1 MLVESE
7 LRSWECRANFNGL
20 GAPAGEDVV
29 VSAVFTAEAYVTDPV
44 IRLQIGNAPEGV
56 TANTIT
62 IKDVVFGKVEG
73 DKEINKTIESFMP
86 FGRNTAN
93 AENADYPWETFNGT
107 DEDNER
113 GVGTIWTENGS
124 LFYRI
129 DNGGTV
135 DWHNKL
141 ICGYTGNPL
150 VLASDSYYIVEI
162 TAKADKD
169 VSCGVFLNPMGGW
182 DPRFA
187 EGMSLTQ
194 EFQTFRFAT
203 TDTFIMDMNFELLFQ
218 FGSEATANLGEV
230 TIEFQNITIYQMS
243 VL

>member
-1 MLVESE
+1 M
-7 LRSWECRANFNGL
+7 A
-20 GAPAGEDVV
+20 
-29 VSAVFTAEAYVTDPV
+29 
-44 IRLQIGNAPEGV
+44 
-56 TANTIT
+56 
-62 IKDVVFGKVEG
+62 
-73 DKEINKTIESFMP
+73 